1 MQSDTLMHMR
11 RRMLSLSALPPGLG
25 DDMPDLQRAVLSI
38 VGTLVSAS
46 YDASVQIS
54 PRRLGK
60 MLGCTD
66 GGAKRALDVAR
77 ESGWLTVT
85 PMCFEDGRAEANK
98 IEIISPEWR
107 QWLRM
112 VEPH

>member
-25 DDMPDLQRAVLSI
+25 DDISELQRAVLAV
-38 VGTLVSAS
+38 VGILASAS
-46 YDASVQIS
+46 CGMSVQMS
-54 PRRLGK
+54 PRKLGK
-60 MLGCTD
+60 MVGCHE
-66 GGAKRALDVAR
+66 GAARRALDIA
-77 ESGWLTVT
+77 SDAGWLTVT
-85 PMCFEDGRAEANK
+85 RLWYEDGSPQSNK
-98 IEIISPEWR
+98 LEIVSPEWR